1 MSFSWIYY
9 LVITLQFLIH
19 FFNMYLHID
28 FGIRYMLNR
37 SHYKKRKKGQNF
49 WDWLFFTRF
58 KDVLPRKYYWIYY
71 SLFVSYFVIIVVYV
85 VLDLLRLDSKYHT
98 IILIVYA
105 LSYLI
110 YSAINHYSW
119 LDVKNKRIDP
129 GRTLTRQKRNKK

>member
-1 MSFSWIYY
+1 MA
-9 LVITLQFLIH
+9 ITLQFFVYFVYIY
-19 FFNMYLHID
+19 MSVD

-37 SHYKKRKKGQNF
+37 SNYKKRKKGQNF

-85 VLDLLRLDSKYHT
+85 VLDLLTLDSKYHR
-98 IILIVYA
+98 IILIVYM
-105 LSYLI
+105 LSYSI
-110 YSAINHYSW
+110 YIVVNWYSW